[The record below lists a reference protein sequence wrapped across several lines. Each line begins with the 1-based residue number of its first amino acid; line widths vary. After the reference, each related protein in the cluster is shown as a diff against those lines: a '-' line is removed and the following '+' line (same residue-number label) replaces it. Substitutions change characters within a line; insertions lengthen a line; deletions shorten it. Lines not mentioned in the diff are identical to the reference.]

1 MVYFVGPALVGLTS
15 CSGLVFTDVPGLYP
29 REGGP
34 LNPYEMTF
42 IIRPDRDED
51 GTRAVAESVTGR
63 ISAAGGE
70 IIAAIPWNPPR
81 RRMAY
86 PIKDFG
92 DGFYVTTVFRID
104 PSALRPIENTLKLN
118 ENILRFLIVQA
129 TDLNIKQAQQRCSN
143 SRPRL
148 RRHRHRN
155 SRQSGAARRTRCH
168 LLRQRHPAERRRGH
182 RTGAGHRTRRPTEIE
197 AESVTEPRRLT
208 PPRPHRNPRR
218 ARPSRSKPNM

>member
-1 MVYFVGPALVGLTS
+1 
-15 CSGLVFTDVPGLYP
+15 
-29 REGGP
+29 

-51 GTRAVAESVTGR
+51 GTRAVAEAVTGR

-92 DGFYVTTVFRID
+92 DGFYVTTVFRVD
-104 PSALRPIENTLKLN
+104 PEALRPIENALKLN

-129 TDLNIKQAQQRCSN
+129 TDQNIKQAQQRLQQQQAAAQAPPPQAPTGAPQN
-143 SRPRL
+143 VVPPAPAEA
-148 RRHRHRN
+148 
-155 SRQSGAARRTRCH
+155 QSAVAEDIEPVPETAPLAPPEIEPVIGTEEVDAASTAPEPAEGAAE
-168 LLRQRHPAERRRGH
+168 PAE
-182 RTGAGHRTRRPTEIE
+182 
-197 AESVTEPRRLT
+197 AERVAEPVTAATSVEPQE
-208 PPRPHRNPRR
+208 
-218 ARPSRSKPNM
+218 

>member
-1 MVYFVGPALVGLTS
+1 
-15 CSGLVFTDVPGLYP
+15 
-29 REGGP
+29 

-92 DGFYVTTVFRID
+92 DGFYVTTVFRVD
-104 PSALRPIENTLKLN
+104 PEALRPIENALKLN

-129 TDLNIKQAQQRCSN
+129 TDLNIKQAQQR
-143 SRPRL
+143 L
-148 RRHRHRN
+148 QQQH
-155 SRQSGAARRTRCH
+155 AAAQAPPPQQPPAAGVPQNTVPLAPQEVPASVAEDIEPVPDTAPVAPEIEVESVIGTEEPDAASTVPHPVERAA
-168 LLRQRHPAERRRGH
+168 QPAEAERVAEPAA
-182 RTGAGHRTRRPTEIE
+182 AGTPTEPQE
-197 AESVTEPRRLT
+197 
-208 PPRPHRNPRR
+208 
-218 ARPSRSKPNM
+218 

>member
-1 MVYFVGPALVGLTS
+1 M
-15 CSGLVFTDVPGLYP
+15 
-29 REGGP
+29 
-34 LNPYEMTF
+34 NPYEMTF

-51 GTRAVAESVTGR
+51 GTRAVAEAVTGR

-104 PSALRPIENTLKLN
+104 PSELRPIENTLKLN

-129 TDLNIKQAQQRCSN
+129 TDLNIKQAQQRLQQQAAAAAAPPLPPQQ
-143 SRPRL
+143 PRAGTDA
-148 RRHRHRN
+148 
-155 SRQSGAARRTRCH
+155 QSTVPLAPEAAVEGVA
-168 LLRQRHPAERRRGH
+168 PAAPE
-182 RTGAGHRTRRPTEIE
+182 ATELEPDAAPVAPAVVETEPIIGTEEVDAASAAPPSAESTAEPVE
-197 AESVTEPRRLT
+197 AESVPEPVTVGT
-208 PPRPHRNPRR
+208 P
-218 ARPSRSKPNM
+218 AESEE

>member
-1 MVYFVGPALVGLTS
+1 
-15 CSGLVFTDVPGLYP
+15 
-29 REGGP
+29 

-51 GTRAVAESVTGR
+51 GTRAVAEAVTGR

-104 PSALRPIENTLKLN
+104 PSALGPIENTLKLN

-129 TDLNIKQAQQRCSN
+129 TDLNIKQAQQRVQQQQAAAAA
-143 SRPRL
+143 PPPQPL
-148 RRHRHRN
+148 A
-155 SRQSGAARRTRCH
+155 GAAPQNTVPVAPPVVASEPIIGTEEVDAASTAA
-168 LLRQRHPAERRRGH
+168 QPAES
-182 RTGAGHRTRRPTEIE
+182 TAGPVDAQPVPEPVTAGTPAE
-197 AESVTEPRRLT
+197 AEE
-208 PPRPHRNPRR
+208 
-218 ARPSRSKPNM
+218 

>member
-1 MVYFVGPALVGLTS
+1 
-15 CSGLVFTDVPGLYP
+15 
-29 REGGP
+29 

-92 DGFYVTTVFRID
+92 DGFYVTTVFRIES
-104 PSALRPIENTLKLN
+104 SALGPIETALKLN
-118 ENILRFLIVQA
+118 DNILRFLIVQA
-129 TDLNIKQAQQRCSN
+129 TDLNIKQALQRVQQQQAAAAA
-143 SRPRL
+143 PPP
-148 RRHRHRN
+148 
-155 SRQSGAARRTRCH
+155 QSAAAPSPAGVAPETTSDTN
-168 LLRQRHPAERRRGH
+168 LVIPPVVETEPIIGTEEVDAASAAPQPAES
-182 RTGAGHRTRRPTEIE
+182 TAEPVDAATAPEPVTAGTPTEAQE
-197 AESVTEPRRLT
+197 
-208 PPRPHRNPRR
+208 
-218 ARPSRSKPNM
+218 

>member
-1 MVYFVGPALVGLTS
+1 M
-15 CSGLVFTDVPGLYP
+15 
-29 REGGP
+29 
-34 LNPYEMTF
+34 NPYEMTF

-92 DGFYVTTVFRID
+92 DGFYVTTVFRLD
-104 PSALRPIENTLKLN
+104 PSALRPIENALKLN

-129 TDLNIKQAQQRCSN
+129 TDLNIKQAQQRLQQQQAAAQAPPVQPQQVPPGQALQN
-143 SRPRL
+143 TVPPAP
-148 RRHRHRN
+148 
-155 SRQSGAARRTRCH
+155 QEGAANVAQDIEPVPEAAPVASTET
-168 LLRQRHPAERRRGH
+168 QVESVVGTEEADAESIPSPPVES
-182 RTGAGHRTRRPTEIE
+182 AEPIE
-197 AESVTEPRRLT
+197 AERVAEPATAGTPTEPEE
-208 PPRPHRNPRR
+208 
-218 ARPSRSKPNM
+218 

>member
-1 MVYFVGPALVGLTS
+1 
-15 CSGLVFTDVPGLYP
+15 
-29 REGGP
+29 

-104 PSALRPIENTLKLN
+104 PEALRPIENALKLN

-129 TDLNIKQAQQRCSN
+129 TDLNIKQAQQRLQQQHAAAQA
-143 SRPRL
+143 PPP
-148 RRHRHRN
+148 
-155 SRQSGAARRTRCH
+155 QQPPAGAVPQNTVPLAPQEIPAGVAEDIEPVPDTAPVAPPEIEVESVIGTEEPDAASTVP
-168 LLRQRHPAERRRGH
+168 QPVESAAQPAEAERVAEPAV
-182 RTGAGHRTRRPTEIE
+182 AGTPTEPQE
-197 AESVTEPRRLT
+197 
-208 PPRPHRNPRR
+208 
-218 ARPSRSKPNM
+218 

>member
-1 MVYFVGPALVGLTS
+1 
-15 CSGLVFTDVPGLYP
+15 
-29 REGGP
+29 

-51 GTRAVAESVTGR
+51 GTRAVAEAVTGR

-92 DGFYVTTVFRID
+92 DGFYVTTVFRVD
-104 PSALRPIENTLKLN
+104 PTALGPIENALKLN

-129 TDLNIKQAQQRCSN
+129 TDLNIKQAQQRLQQQQAAAQAPAPQQPPAGAVPQNTVPLAPQETPAGVTEDLEPIPEAATVAPPEIEVEPVIGTEAADAASIAPEPAEN
-143 SRPRL
+143 VSEPAAEPVAEPAE
-148 RRHRHRN
+148 
-155 SRQSGAARRTRCH
+155 AAR
-168 LLRQRHPAERRRGH
+168 
-182 RTGAGHRTRRPTEIE
+182 
-197 AESVTEPRRLT
+197 VTEPAT
-208 PPRPHRNPRR
+208 AGTSTEPQE
-218 ARPSRSKPNM
+218 

>member
-1 MVYFVGPALVGLTS
+1 
-15 CSGLVFTDVPGLYP
+15 
-29 REGGP
+29 

-92 DGFYVTTVFRID
+92 DGFYVTTVFRIE
-104 PSALRPIENTLKLN
+104 PAALGPIETALKLN
-118 ENILRFLIVQA
+118 ENILRYLIVQA
-129 TDLNIKQAQQRCSN
+129 TDLNIKQALQRVQQQQAAAAAPPPQPAAAPS
-143 SRPRL
+143 PE
-148 RRHRHRN
+148 
-155 SRQSGAARRTRCH
+155 GATRATPATAETAVDAAPMVPPVVETEPIIGTEEVDAASAAP
-168 LLRQRHPAERRRGH
+168 QPAEG
-182 RTGAGHRTRRPTEIE
+182 TAEPIDAASAPEPVTAGTPTEAQE
-197 AESVTEPRRLT
+197 
-208 PPRPHRNPRR
+208 
-218 ARPSRSKPNM
+218 